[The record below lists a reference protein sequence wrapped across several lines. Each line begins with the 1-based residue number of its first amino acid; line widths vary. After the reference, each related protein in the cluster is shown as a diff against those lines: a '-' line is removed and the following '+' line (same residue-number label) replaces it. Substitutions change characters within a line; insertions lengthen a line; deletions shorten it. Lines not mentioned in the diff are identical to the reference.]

1 MFRCRKGRQH
11 GDTGPKTSGPTQDIK
26 EEAPMAMQDNL
37 GNGTVQGMAGDWMRR
52 FAAGFR
58 AAPRRTHLA
67 DAQARLFPAGP
78 ALPQAAPRD
87 QSLPAPLTRQAAPFD
102 ASTAR
107 VSEFDL
113 IETDLLARRCVV
125 MVGGSAGEGLL
136 DHALWLQ
143 DHVENL
149 KCTADLGSA
158 AAMLAPLDVDTGLLV
173 LDIDT
178 LRADAV
184 TLLQGFRDRY
194 PDVAVVIGSRRFARN
209 DFSCERA
216 LIADASLRLPAR
228 RIAFALAMSSAINN
242 NRAIRSR

>member
-1 MFRCRKGRQH
+1 
-11 GDTGPKTSGPTQDIK
+11 
-26 EEAPMAMQDNL
+26 MAMQDNL

-67 DAQARLFPAGP
+67 DAQARLFPAGT
-78 ALPQAAPRD
+78 AIPQATSRD

-102 ASTAR
+102 PSGAR

-113 IETDLLARRCVV
+113 IETDLLARRHVV
-125 MVGGSAGEGLL
+125 MVGGSADQGLL
-136 DHALWLQ
+136 DHTLWLQ
-143 DHVENL
+143 EHVADL
-149 KCTADLGSA
+149 QSAADLGAA
-158 AAMLAPLDVDTGLLV
+158 AAMVAPLDAETGLLV
-173 LDIDT
+173 VDIDA

-184 TLLQGFRDRY
+184 TMLQGFRDRY

-228 RIAFALAMSSAINN
+228 RIAFALAMSSAIHN
-242 NRAIRSR
+242 NRVIRSR